1 MDELTNEQEQSQ
13 TIEQRVQKQTRLHS
27 AESRQSSRN
36 SNCLNYAEREGRRR
50 SQMNYKALEQ
60 IPIPEGLEE
69 RLSAKIDEWEQEDT
83 KQKAQ
88 RRRLL
93 PRSLRYTAIAA
104 SVALVF
110 GVGFHYLR
118 QDEPVNLAEQDTYQ
132 DPAKAQQE
140 AERALNL
147 LAANLNK
154 GMGHLEKAKAL
165 SDKAENTLNKQLKAL
180 E

>member
-1 MDELTNEQEQSQ
+1 MDELTNEREQSQ
-13 TIEQRVQKQTRLHS
+13 
-27 AESRQSSRN
+27 A
-36 SNCLNYAEREGRRR
+36 CLSYAEREGRRR
-50 SQMNYKALEQ
+50 SQLNYKALEQ

-69 RLSAKIDEWEQEDT
+69 RLSAKIDEWEQEET

-88 RRRLL
+88 YRRLL

-110 GVGFHYLR
+110 GIGYHYL
-118 QDEPVNLAEQDTYQ
+118 QLDEPVNLAEQDTYQ
-132 DPAKAQQE
+132 DPVLAQQE

-154 GMGHLEKAKAL
+154 GLGHLEKAKAL
-165 SDKAENTLNKQLKAL
+165 SDKAENTLNKQLKVL
-180 E
+180 K